1 MIHERIEV
9 YGKIRFRTYGKDTK
23 NFIQGKEDVLAVKD
37 EALSVLRD
45 AKQRGNQEI
54 LREVEDM
61 LMEFESSIE
70 EKKCK
75 CHRKDS
81 IC

>member
-1 MIHERIEV
+1 MEDKVQKLRKS
-9 YGKIRFRTYGKDTK
+9 YKDFIR
-23 NFIQGKEDVLAVKD
+23 GKEDVLAVKD

-61 LMEFESSIE
+61 LMKLESSVE

-75 CHRKDS
+75 CNRKAS
-81 IC
+81 VC